1 MPSWSTSDVGE
12 EQAGTP
18 ADDSSTSKLDSAR
31 KLLQQLFAEPE
42 AGDEPDQ
49 PEH

>member
-18 ADDSSTSKLDSAR
+18 ADDSATSKLESAR

-42 AGDEPDQ
+42 ADDASDQ
-49 PEH
+49 PEQ

>member
-1 MPSWSTSDVGE
+1 MGD

-18 ADDSSTSKLDSAR
+18 ADGPATSKLDSAR

-42 AGDEPDQ
+42 ADDESDQ
-49 PEH
+49 PEQ